1 MKHLKKLI
9 AFGFIAIGG
18 ACGDDDDGGGPSN
31 VDTGLPES
39 QPLGEVAPADLTN
52 ACNSVQA
59 AVDER
64 FNDDRLTRFLCE
76 FVSALG
82 TENQASCREAA
93 DDCLANPPEGASE
106 MFEIEGASDI
116 GCGELMGLEE
126 CQATVGEFEGCFNDA
141 LDAIDSF
148 MAQFSCANAGN
159 INLENMESGPLD
171 EPPPSCA
178 QLEMEC
184 PGSGFAGD
192 EIQ

>member
-1 MKHLKKLI
+1 MKHLKKLL
-9 AFGFIAIGG
+9 ALGFVALGA

-39 QPLGEVAPADLTN
+39 QPLGEVTPAELMN
-52 ACNSVQA
+52 ACNSVQS

-64 FNDDRLTRFLCE
+64 FNDDRITRFVCE

-82 TENQASCREAA
+82 TENQASCQDAA
-93 DDCLANPPEGASE
+93 ADCLANPPEGASE
-106 MFEIEGASDI
+106 MLGFEGSDI
-116 GCGELMGLEE
+116 GCGELMGTEG

-141 LDAIDSF
+141 LDAIDAF

-159 INLENMESGPLD
+159 INLESMESGPLD
-171 EPPPSCA
+171 QPPSSCA

-184 PGSGFAGD
+184 PGAGFGGG